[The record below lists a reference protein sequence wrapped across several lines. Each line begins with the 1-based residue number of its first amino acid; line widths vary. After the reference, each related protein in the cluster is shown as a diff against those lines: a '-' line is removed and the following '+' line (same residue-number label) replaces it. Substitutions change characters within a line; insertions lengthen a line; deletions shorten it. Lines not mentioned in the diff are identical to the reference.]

1 MIPVVDSDKHLGNY
15 ISTNITDRNIIDN
28 ICDLY
33 QRSNSVISDF
43 RVCDSNALDSLHRT
57 YCMHMYGC
65 ELWDLNCNYIKDFK
79 VAWRKIK
86 RRIWRLPYRAHN
98 AIVHQ
103 LSYDIDHQLETRM
116 IKFVHLC
123 LNHCNHVVGQSFLL
137 NFTVLNLHLHQT
149 TNICLT
155 GIIFFIVIG
164 IRI

>member
-1 MIPVVDSDKHLGNY
+1 MCVVCLLSFVDFNKIFYPKKNYLNSEVIPVVDSDKHLGNY
-15 ISTNITDRNIIDN
+15 ISTNITHRNIIDI

-86 RRIWRLPYRAHN
+86 RRIWRLPSTM
-98 AIVHQ
+98 Q
-103 LSYDIDHQLETRM
+103 LYI
-116 IKFVHLC
+116 
-123 LNHCNHVVGQSFLL
+123 N
-137 NFTVLNLHLHQT
+137 
-149 TNICLT
+149 
-155 GIIFFIVIG
+155 
-164 IRI
+164 